1 MASNSSTSSQLTSDH
16 QQHGGGGGDDS
27 NPGRMLASA
36 VDAEMARYRTLQS
49 ELDQL
54 HRDLQV
60 VRGQET
66 ETELVAAEL
75 AISQKLDESVYK
87 LVGPALSKMRKRRS
101 RPSKRGWNSFEER
114 KTRLKRKYRPRKGRV
129 TSWRPRSSP
138 CKRHCSKRPPLP
150 FEPLPTNTT
159 VDLHEFKGPV
169 LL

>member
-87 LVGPALSKMRKRRS
+87 LVGPALIKQDAEEAVQTVQKRLEFI
-101 RPSKRGWNSFEER
+101 RGEKDSIEAKVSAKER
-114 KTRLKRKYRPRKGRV
+114 QSDELATKIQSMQASLQQTTAAAVRAIADQHHSG
-129 TSWRPRSSP
+129 SS
-138 CKRHCSKRPPLP
+138 
-150 FEPLPTNTT
+150 
-159 VDLHEFKGPV
+159 
-169 LL
+169 